1 MPRLILHFSS
11 TQVTRVVFVPDSADV
26 IASELRLMSA
36 AVDVVFTTGGVG
48 PTLDDVTMAGVA
60 RAFNRALVRCG
71 AVWGGGEIGCLV
83 PAMCVTAWP
92 LVGIV
97 S

>member
-1 MPRLILHFSS
+1 MEGRFAGCHTLIVTSPILAPDS
-11 TQVTRVVFVPDSADV
+11 TGSVAAHPLPPPPQVTRVVFVPDSADV

-60 RAFNRALVRCG
+60 RAFNRALVRCRG
-71 AVWGGGEIGCLV
+71 
-83 PAMCVTAWP
+83 
-92 LVGIV
+92 

>member
-1 MPRLILHFSS
+1 MQATMQHLPPSS
-11 TQVTRVVFVPDSADV
+11 PPQVTRVVFVPDSADV

-71 AVWGGGEIGCLV
+71 G
-83 PAMCVTAWP
+83 
-92 LVGIV
+92 